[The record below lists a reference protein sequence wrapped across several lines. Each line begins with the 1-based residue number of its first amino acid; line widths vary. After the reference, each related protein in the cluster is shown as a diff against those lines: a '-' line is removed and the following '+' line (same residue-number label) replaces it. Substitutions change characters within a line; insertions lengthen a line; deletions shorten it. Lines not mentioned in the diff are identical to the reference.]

1 MDLLIKAVIF
11 FSLLISAHAA
21 TAACTLDVEVGDG
34 LMFNAKEL
42 SVEKSCGNITV
53 NLKHTGKMAANIM
66 GHNWVL
72 TSEADAN
79 DVAGKGSAAGLA
91 NNYVPKGDARVIAA
105 TKVIGGGETDSIS
118 FSTDSLTTG
127 EKYLYVCTFPGH
139 SFVMRGT
146 LLVGA

>member
-1 MDLLIKAVIF
+1 MDQVVKAVIF
-11 FSLLISAHAA
+11 ISLLISAHSA

-42 SVEKSCGNITV
+42 SVEKSCGNVTV
-53 NLKHTGKMAANIM
+53 NLKHTGTLAANIM

-72 TSEADAN
+72 TTEADAN
-79 DVAGKGSAAGLA
+79 DVAGKGLAAGLG
-91 NNYVPKGDARVIAA
+91 NNYVPTGDTRVIAA
-105 TKVIGGGETDSIS
+105 TKIIGGGEATSIS
-118 FSTDSLTTG
+118 FSTDSLTAG
-127 EKYLYVCTFPGH
+127 GKYLYVCTFPGH